1 MDEEPLGKSGFKLH
15 WLRTWILADL
25 ENVMD
30 YQYEVGFDQRRCLM
44 ANRVGWN
51 AIFHQE
57 NDADGDDVTA
67 GSNSDVD
74 EDPASAKRLR

>member
-1 MDEEPLGKSGFKLH
+1 MKLMDH
-15 WLRTWILADL
+15 RTAAWILADL

-30 YQYEVGFDQRRCLM
+30 YQYEVLFDQRSCLM

-57 NDADGDDVTA
+57 NDSDGDDVTA

-74 EDPASAKRLR
+74 EDPASAKHLL

>member
-1 MDEEPLGKSGFKLH
+1 
-15 WLRTWILADL
+15 
-25 ENVMD
+25 MD
-30 YQYEVGFDQRRCLM
+30 YQYEVGFDQRSCLM

-57 NDADGDDVTA
+57 NDADGDDVTV

-74 EDPASAKRLR
+74 EDPASAKRLRRTYCHAETMWKQTHTHTDT